1 MKPYNTTESKK
12 EQVRSMFDA
21 IAVRYDALNHLLSMG
36 VDRSWRRK
44 VVRRVH
50 AAKPATILDLA
61 TGTGD
66 LAIMLA
72 RECEQ
77 SAVTGIDLSEQML
90 AIGRQK
96 VSQAGLEQRIT
107 LMQGDA
113 ENLPAEDNS
122 FDAVTVAF
130 GVRNFE
136 DLARGV
142 AEIHRVLRPGGIVCV
157 LEFGMP
163 RNKIFGT
170 LYRFYFHRVLPAVGR
185 MISHDKSAYT
195 YLPQSVD
202 EFPYGEKFRGMLL
215 QAGFTDCRITN
226 LWGGIAQI
234 YYGRKQA

>member
-1 MKPYNTTESKK
+1 
-12 EQVRSMFDA
+12 MFDA
-21 IAVRYDALNHLLSMG
+21 IAFRYDALNHLLSMG

-50 AAKPATILDLA
+50 VAKPATILDLA

-72 RECEQ
+72 RKCPQ

-136 DLARGV
+136 DIARGV
-142 AEIHRVLRPGGIVCV
+142 AEIHRILHPGGIVCV

-163 RNKIFGT
+163 
-170 LYRFYFHRVLPAVGR
+170 
-185 MISHDKSAYT
+185 
-195 YLPQSVD
+195 
-202 EFPYGEKFRGMLL
+202 
-215 QAGFTDCRITN
+215 
-226 LWGGIAQI
+226 
-234 YYGRKQA
+234 

>member
-1 MKPYNTTESKK
+1 M
-12 EQVRSMFDA
+12 
-21 IAVRYDALNHLLSMG
+21 
-36 VDRSWRRK
+36 
-44 VVRRVH
+44 VRRVH

-72 RECEQ
+72 RKCPQ

-136 DLARGV
+136 DTASCTP
-142 AEIHRVLRPGGIVCV
+142 AEL
-157 LEFGMP
+157 
-163 RNKIFGT
+163 
-170 LYRFYFHRVLPAVGR
+170 
-185 MISHDKSAYT
+185 SAYWNSACLET
-195 YLPQSVD
+195 RYSVRCTVSISTGYSPQSD
-202 EFPYGEKFRGMLL
+202 GCFRTTR
-215 QAGFTDCRITN
+215 APIHTCRN
-226 LWGGIAQI
+226 
-234 YYGRKQA
+234 R

>member
-1 MKPYNTTESKK
+1 
-12 EQVRSMFDA
+12 MFD
-21 IAVRYDALNHLLSMG
+21 V
-36 VDRSWRRK
+36 
-44 VVRRVH
+44 
-50 AAKPATILDLA
+50 AKPATILDLA

-72 RECEQ
+72 RKCPQ

-136 DLARGV
+136 DIARGV
-142 AEIHRVLRPGGIVCV
+142 AEIHRILHPGGIVCV
-157 LEFGMP
+157 LELGMP

-170 LYRFYFHRVLPAVGR
+170 LYRFYFHRILPAVGR
-185 MISHDKSAYT
+185 MLSHDKSAYT

-234 YYGRKQA
+234 

>member
-1 MKPYNTTESKK
+1 
-12 EQVRSMFDA
+12 
-21 IAVRYDALNHLLSMG
+21 
-36 VDRSWRRK
+36 
-44 VVRRVH
+44 
-50 AAKPATILDLA
+50 
-61 TGTGD
+61 
-66 LAIMLA
+66 
-72 RECEQ
+72 
-77 SAVTGIDLSEQML
+77 ML

-136 DLARGV
+136 DIARGV
-142 AEIHRVLRPGGIVCV
+142 AEIHRILHPGGIVCV
-157 LEFGMP
+157 LEFGML

-170 LYRFYFHRVLPAVGR
+170 LYRFYFHRILPAVGR
-185 MISHDKSAYT
+185 MLSHDKSAYT

-215 QAGFTDCRITN
+215 QAGFMDCRITN

>member
-1 MKPYNTTESKK
+1 
-12 EQVRSMFDA
+12 MFDA
-21 IAVRYDALNHLLSMG
+21 IAFRYDALNHLLSMG

-72 RECEQ
+72 RKCPQ

-113 ENLPAEDNS
+113 ENLPAEDS
-122 FDAVTVAF
+122 S
-130 GVRNFE
+130 
-136 DLARGV
+136 
-142 AEIHRVLRPGGIVCV
+142 
-157 LEFGMP
+157 MP
-163 RNKIFGT
+163 
-170 LYRFYFHRVLPAVGR
+170 
-185 MISHDKSAYT
+185 
-195 YLPQSVD
+195 
-202 EFPYGEKFRGMLL
+202 
-215 QAGFTDCRITN
+215 
-226 LWGGIAQI
+226 
-234 YYGRKQA
+234 

>member
-1 MKPYNTTESKK
+1 
-12 EQVRSMFDA
+12 MFDA
-21 IAVRYDALNHLLSMG
+21 IAFRYDALNHLLSMG

-72 RECEQ
+72 RKCPQ

-136 DLARGV
+136 DIARRV
-142 AEIHRVLRPGGIVCV
+142 AERTASC
-157 LEFGMP
+157 
-163 RNKIFGT
+163 T
-170 LYRFYFHRVLPAVGR
+170 PAEL
-185 MISHDKSAYT
+185 SAYWNSACPET
-195 YLPQSVD
+195 RYSVRCTVSISTGYSPQSD
-202 EFPYGEKFRGMLL
+202 GCFRTTR
-215 QAGFTDCRITN
+215 APIHTCRN
-226 LWGGIAQI
+226 
-234 YYGRKQA
+234 R

>member
-1 MKPYNTTESKK
+1 
-12 EQVRSMFDA
+12 MFDA
-21 IAVRYDALNHLLSMG
+21 IAFRYDALNHLLSMG

-72 RECEQ
+72 RKCPQ

-130 GVRNFE
+130 AISKISPGE
-136 DLARGV
+136 SPKSTASCTP
-142 AEIHRVLRPGGIVCV
+142 AEL
-157 LEFGMP
+157 
-163 RNKIFGT
+163 
-170 LYRFYFHRVLPAVGR
+170 
-185 MISHDKSAYT
+185 SAYWNSACPET
-195 YLPQSVD
+195 RYSVRCTVSISTGYSPQSD
-202 EFPYGEKFRGMLL
+202 GCFRTTR
-215 QAGFTDCRITN
+215 APIHTCRN
-226 LWGGIAQI
+226 
-234 YYGRKQA
+234 R

>member
-1 MKPYNTTESKK
+1 
-12 EQVRSMFDA
+12 MFDA
-21 IAVRYDALNHLLSMG
+21 IAFRYDALNHLLSMG

-72 RECEQ
+72 RKCPQ

-96 VSQAGLEQRIT
+96 VSQAGLEQRVT
-107 LMQGDA
+107 LVQGDA

-122 FDAVTVAF
+122 FDAVTVA
-130 GVRNFE
+130 
-136 DLARGV
+136 
-142 AEIHRVLRPGGIVCV
+142 EIHRILHPGGIVCV

-170 LYRFYFHRVLPAVGR
+170 LYRFYFHRILPAVGR
-185 MISHDKSAYT
+185 MLSHDKSAYT

>member
-1 MKPYNTTESKK
+1 
-12 EQVRSMFDA
+12 MFDA
-21 IAVRYDALNHLLSMG
+21 IAFRYDALNHLLSMG

-72 RECEQ
+72 RKCPQ

-122 FDAVTVAF
+122 FDAVTVGLRRAHSEISP
-130 GVRNFE
+130 GE
-136 DLARGV
+136 SPKSTASCTP
-142 AEIHRVLRPGGIVCV
+142 AEL
-157 LEFGMP
+157 
-163 RNKIFGT
+163 
-170 LYRFYFHRVLPAVGR
+170 
-185 MISHDKSAYT
+185 SAYWNSACSET
-195 YLPQSVD
+195 RYSVRCTVSISTGYSPQSD
-202 EFPYGEKFRGMLL
+202 GCFRTTR
-215 QAGFTDCRITN
+215 APIHTCRN
-226 LWGGIAQI
+226 
-234 YYGRKQA
+234 R

>member
-1 MKPYNTTESKK
+1 
-12 EQVRSMFDA
+12 MFDA
-21 IAVRYDALNHLLSMG
+21 IAFRYDALNHLLSMG

-72 RECEQ
+72 RECPQ

-96 VSQAGLEQRIT
+96 VSQAGLAQCIT

-136 DLARGV
+136 DIARGV
-142 AEIHRVLRPGGIVCV
+142 AEIHRVLHPGGIVCV

-170 LYRFYFHRVLPAVGR
+170 LYRFYFHRVLPSVGR
-185 MISHDKSAYT
+185 MLSHDKSAYT